1 MINFFGNG
9 TVLCTAEDSNE
20 LQPIRISNTGNKILT
35 NIEVTVTIPAGL
47 AYSSDNP
54 SSGTYDDITSI
65 WEIAS
70 LGIGNTATL
79 DLCVEVTDDTTAPW
93 EITYVAIHDDSVD
106 AVADDNAERN
116 FEGFACSEF
125 DNCYATLP
133 EFDSM
138 AEAIAE
144 LGPGKPFLYSE
155 ANIDFQGYR
164 ALFVTPF

>member
-20 LQPIRISNTGNKILT
+20 LQPIRITNTGGQILT
-35 NIEVTVTIPAGL
+35 NIEVIVTIPAGL
-47 AYSSDNP
+47 EYDSDTP
-54 SSGTYDDITSI
+54 SSGTFDDITST
-65 WEIAS
+65 WSIAS
-70 LGIGNTATL
+70 LGVGNTATL
-79 DLCVEVTDDTTAPW
+79 DLCLTVTDDTEAPW
-93 EITYVAIHDDSVD
+93 ELTYVATHDDSQDSVL
-106 AVADDNAERN
+106 DDEAERN

-155 ANIDFQGYR
+155 ANEDFQGYR